1 MNMNP
6 LVAAIALLCSTLSM
20 PLDAAEYLVPVAAD
34 STEAVK
40 ITFKLTNEQ
49 ALTSNTFLSNEA
61 VKLNFD
67 MTVAEED
74 IGKTAVFF
82 TVARYNHQLYM
93 LTDSGNWVVWDGQ
106 LSTLARFK
114 TKSMAAKESIAVLSS
129 QALPAGEFLVYAGY
143 IANRGNVNSPIFYNA
158 KPASFVVFDANSPA
172 LHAVNDKSVLTALFE
187 RGSQAYKGQGGMNF
201 SPFSPGAEVT
211 PAAASVAGVA
221 ATSQTN
227 LQEIGVDEADRIKVN
242 GDQLFALENCVD
254 DLQKQ
259 CINAYRMIETPAS
272 SVALGSLSLGK
283 NTYQDAL
290 YSVQTSIVDT
300 RKQLVYI
307 GSSMQQS
314 IYTSWFL
321 PYYWGNNKTEIKFLD
336 VTQPSAMQLKSTIT
350 LNTTLLSSRV
360 VDNVL
365 YVVTRKNPHFSYP
378 TEPAKP
384 VVLGDSASPLTPAQ
398 VDDSI
403 QTLPY
408 VPPKPVEIPK
418 IDIDELLPTISFN
431 SEKATPLVKATDC
444 YVPAQSSDKGVD
456 NTLMTI
462 TAIPLTA
469 PNDYYSVC
477 VAGSVNTFY
486 MSTQALYLASTR
498 YPYQMSGNTL
508 TFDNKKAEVMTE
520 LHKFKLAKNALEY
533 AGSGAVLGHLGWEV
547 DKQPFRMGENNNLLK
562 VATSRGDSWND
573 TSTTRVSVLQEESAT
588 KTLKEIS
595 FLDNLGKPGE
605 RLYAARFIQN
615 RGYLVTF
622 KTTDPLYVLDFND
635 PLKPAIVGE
644 LQINGY
650 SDYLHPIGDHYLL
663 GIGKDAVSNVVVPNT
678 PFGNNLV
685 DTGTWYQGIKL
696 SLFDVS
702 SKEKLRTIDSV
713 IIGKRG
719 TESGALHDHHAL
731 AWLATGDSKGTLA
744 IPIQLNNNLL
754 PSSQLQYYSNA
765 KNYYDSPSA
774 FYDWTH
780 TGLYTFTIDANANP
794 AIKLNRRLIA
804 NVNDPLAYGAGAG
817 TYEDRAVIQG
827 NSVHYV
833 HANRVLSADIS
844 VK

>member
-1 MNMNP
+1 MNMHP
-6 LVAAIALLCSTLSM
+6 LIAAITLLCSTLST
-20 PLDAAEYLVPVAAD
+20 PLNAAEYLAPVAAD
-34 STEAVK
+34 TTGAVK
-40 ITFKLTNEQ
+40 ITFKLTNAQ
-49 ALTSNTFLSNEA
+49 ALASNAFLSNEA
-61 VKLNFD
+61 IKLTFD
-67 MTVAEED
+67 MTVATED
-74 IGKTAVFF
+74 IGQIATFF
-82 TVARYNHQLYM
+82 TVARYGNQLYM
-93 LTDSGNWVVWDGQ
+93 LTENGNWVAWDGQ
-106 LSTLARFK
+106 LSTLAKYK
-114 TKSMAAKESIAVLSS
+114 TKSIAAKESIDVLNN
-129 QALPAGEFLVYAGY
+129 QMLPAGEFLVYAGY
-143 IANRGNVNSPIFYNA
+143 MANRGNVNSPIFYNA
-158 KPASFVVFDANSPA
+158 KPASFVVFDAKSPA

-187 RGSQAYKGQGGMNF
+187 RGSQAYKGQGGVSF
-201 SPFSPGAEVT
+201 SPDLAGA
-211 PAAASVAGVA
+211 PAASDSTAVA
-221 ATSQTN
+221 ASSQTN
-227 LQEIGVDEADRIKVN
+227 LQEIGVDEADRIKVD
-242 GDQLFALENCVD
+242 GDQLFTLESCLD
-254 DLQKQ
+254 DPQTR
-259 CINAYRMIETPAS
+259 CIGAYRMIETPAS
-272 SVALGSLSLGK
+272 SIRLGSLSLGK
-283 NTYQDAL
+283 NTYQDAI
-290 YSVQTSIVDT
+290 YSVQTSIVNT

-314 IYTSWFL
+314 IYASWFQ

-336 VTQPSAMQLKSTIT
+336 VTQPAAMQVKSTIT

-378 TEPAKP
+378 AEPAKP
-384 VVLGDSASPLTPAQ
+384 IVLGDSASPLTPAQ
-398 VDDSI
+398 IDDSI

-408 VPPKPVEIPK
+408 VPPKPVELPK
-418 IDIDELLPTISFN
+418 IDIDELLPTIAFN
-431 SEKATPLVKATDC
+431 GEKALPMVKATDC
-444 YVPAQSSDKGVD
+444 YVPAQSSDKSVD

-462 TAIPLTA
+462 TAVPLTA

-477 VAGSVNTFY
+477 VAGSVDTFY

-498 YPYQMSGNTL
+498 YPYQMNGNTL
-508 TFDNKKAEVMTE
+508 TFDHKKAEVMTE
-520 LHKFKLAKNALEY
+520 LHKFKLSKNALEY

-547 DKQPFRMGENNNLLK
+547 DKQPFRMGENNNFLK
-562 VATSRGDSWND
+562 VATSRGDSWNN
-573 TSTTRVSVLQEESAT
+573 TSTTRVSVLQEEPAT

-635 PLKPAIVGE
+635 PFKPVIMGE

-650 SDYLHPIGDHYLL
+650 SDYLHPIGDNYLL
-663 GIGKDAVSNVVVPNT
+663 GIGKDAVTNVVVPNT
-678 PFGNNLV
+678 PLGNNIV

-702 SKEKLRTIDSV
+702 STEKLSTLDSV

-719 TESGALHDHHAL
+719 TESGALYDHHAL

-744 IPIQLNNNLL
+744 IPIQLHNNLL

-765 KNYYDSPSA
+765 QNYYDSPSA

-780 TGLYTFTIDANANP
+780 TGLYTFTIDAHAKP

-817 TYEDRAVIQG
+817 TYDDRAVIQG
-827 NSVHYV
+827 GTVHYV
-833 HANRVLSADIS
+833 HGNRVLSADIS